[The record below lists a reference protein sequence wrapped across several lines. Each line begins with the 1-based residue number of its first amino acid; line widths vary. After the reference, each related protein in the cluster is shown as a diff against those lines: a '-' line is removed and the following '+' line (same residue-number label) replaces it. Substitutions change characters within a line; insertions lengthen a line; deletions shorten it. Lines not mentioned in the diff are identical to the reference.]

1 MTNNKMFDCQQMFR
15 HACAFADCADMA
27 EAKFRSD
34 TADIEWY
41 TTPAIVN
48 SAFACEVYLK
58 ALLLFHDIKN
68 KREHALKNLYDM
80 LPDRIKDFIVPTVLK
95 ACGTWTD
102 PFGFEQIDLISN
114 AFKEWRYYYEDLG
127 STRTAISINRS
138 FLKAFR
144 NALREA
150 CCEQFFSKT
159 WEEYQR

>member
-1 MTNNKMFDCQQMFR
+1 MFR

-27 EAKFRSD
+27 EAKFRHD

-58 ALLLFHDIKN
+58 AILLYNGISPDKIHKIGD
-68 KREHALKNLYDM
+68 LYAK
-80 LPDRIKDFIVPTVLK
+80 LPDSIKDFVRMTTANNHGGI
-95 ACGTWTD
+95 WTD
-102 PFGFEQIDLISN
+102 NWGFELLENISD
-114 AFKEWRYYYEDLG
+114 AFREWRYSYEHDWG
-127 STRTAISINRS
+127 KSRIMHIDIS

-150 CCEQFFSKT
+150 CCELFFSKT
-159 WEEYQR
+159 WEEYQG